1 VRKRKVVYPVA
12 RTATRQA
19 RPGAGSD
26 PAYVRP
32 TVAAIDLA
40 ALNIRTD
47 LSVGDRVRI
56 GGAGLYAGEVAV
68 VEVLTAGVIPAALV
82 RTEAGQRRRARAVD
96 LERLPAESRTPESR
110 TPESATP
117 GS

>member
-1 VRKRKVVYPVA
+1 MRKRKVVYPVA
-12 RTATRQA
+12 RTATRQT
-19 RPGAGSD
+19 RPGAGGD
-26 PAYVRP
+26 PAYVRS

-68 VEVLTAGVIPAALV
+68 VEELTAGV
-82 RTEAGQRRRARAVD
+82 RRKNFILSAD
-96 LERLPAESRTPESR
+96 LERRADEANTRADIAESRAAE
-110 TPESATP
+110 
-117 GS
+117 G